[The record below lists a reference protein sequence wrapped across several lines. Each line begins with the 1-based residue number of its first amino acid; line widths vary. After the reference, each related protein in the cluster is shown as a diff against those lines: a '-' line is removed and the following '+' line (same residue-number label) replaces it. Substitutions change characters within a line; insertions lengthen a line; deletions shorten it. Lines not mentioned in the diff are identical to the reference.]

1 MFCRKLWQKF
11 PVETIFSATPNIASL
26 CEQPIWGFNTSLS
39 GGFIGSAKKLE
50 GQGLYGLEFITTPE
64 CVSEVSL
71 ILNSEICKKKSII
84 FKLAVVLNFYKIDLK
99 GVETEV
105 QPVVGSNNV
114 YLNSASTF
122 VSHRILEDSLTT
134 MKSRF
139 DDFIGKGSG
148 KPSNYIDHTKFSI
161 IIDVNGM

>member
-1 MFCRKLWQKF
+1 MFC
-11 PVETIFSATPNIASL
+11 
-26 CEQPIWGFNTSLS
+26 
-39 GGFIGSAKKLE
+39 
-50 GQGLYGLEFITTPE
+50 
-64 CVSEVSL
+64 
-71 ILNSEICKKKSII
+71 
-84 FKLAVVLNFYKIDLK
+84 
-99 GVETEV
+99 
-105 QPVVGSNNV
+105 SNNV

-148 KPSNYIDHTKFSI
+148 KSSNYIDHTKFSI